1 VRGGG
6 GVSST
11 LAQLR
16 REGGAEA
23 VRAAIAAALAAGTPA
38 EAARALGCSWNSLR
52 LAARRTGV
60 PWPTPGEATRTA
72 RAAALARYRA
82 AR

>member
-1 VRGGG
+1 M
-6 GVSST
+6 SST

-23 VRAAIAAALAAGTPA
+23 VRAAIVAALAAGTPA
-38 EAARALGCSWNSLR
+38 DAARALGCTWGALR
-52 LAARRTGV
+52 SAARRTGV
-60 PWPTPGEATRTA
+60 PWPVPGEATRVA
-72 RAAALARYRA
+72 RAAALDRYRA

>member
-1 VRGGG
+1 M
-6 GVSST
+6 ST
-11 LAQLR
+11 LAQIR

-23 VRAAIAAALAAGTPA
+23 VRAAITAALTLGTPA
-38 EAARALGCSWNSLR
+38 AAARALGCSWASLR
-52 LAARRTGV
+52 SAARRTGV

>member
-1 VRGGG
+1 
-6 GVSST
+6 VSST

-23 VRAAIAAALAAGTPA
+23 VRTAIVAALAAGTPA
-38 EAARALGCSWNSLR
+38 EAARALGCSWASLR

-60 PWPTPGEATRTA
+60 VWPTPGEATRTA